1 MRHKFLAFLEAM
13 MELEDSLDGLVEA
26 DETYAG
32 DVVSATEYTFRC
44 SDRRKGEIFNAALD
58 KKLDLTGEKYGR
70 LTVLTPAENIGRRT
84 AWLCRCEC
92 GKETVVLTSR
102 LRSGH
107 TKSCGCAFQHTVRPA
122 YCRP

>member
-1 MRHKFLAFLEAM
+1 

-58 KKLDLTGEKYGR
+58 KKTGFDWRKIWQADCTHPRRKHPQAHPRGPSPGNLEKKIWFLKR
-70 LTVLTPAENIGRRT
+70 AD
-84 AWLCRCEC
+84 
-92 GKETVVLTSR
+92 
-102 LRSGH
+102 
-107 TKSCGCAFQHTVRPA
+107 
-122 YCRP
+122 

>member
-1 MRHKFLAFLEAM
+1 MNWLRQMKPMLVMWYLQQNTHSVAATGERAKYSMRH
-13 MELEDSLDGLVEA
+13 S
-26 DETYAG
+26 T
-32 DVVSATEYTFRC
+32 
-44 SDRRKGEIFNAALD
+44 